1 MVASPVNDEI
11 AAGLLTSSVGAICGT
26 CCALIWLPPVTRWDF
41 ARRLTFSLVAGI
53 IFAPILRNFVGWPGW
68 EGLVGAGW
76 LSAFLAWPAG
86 GILMDRFLT
95 SLMRKWISRKLG
107 MTDQE

>member
-1 MVASPVNDEI
+1 MTPDVV
-11 AAGLLTSSVGAICGT
+11 GLQNSVIGALCGT
-26 CCALIWLPPVTRWDF
+26 ICALIWLAPKSRWDF
-41 ARRLTFSLVAGI
+41 ASRFAFSIIAGT

-68 EGLVGAGW
+68 EGLIGAGW